1 MQPSA
6 ILKGILFCILVYCA
20 YTDVRKRKIYNYI
33 TIPGI
38 AAGLLLNAWLYPDG
52 GLSSA
57 AAGAAA
63 VLLGGA
69 VFVLLKGIGCG
80 DLKLLVCIASFMGL
94 FYTLGMLFVTSV
106 VTLLY
111 VLVVLITKKNQ
122 TIPLALFL
130 LVGFGLYELG
140 FLFFAF

>member
-33 TIPGI
+33 TVPGI

-69 VFVLLKGIGCG
+69 VFVLRGGAARAEQ
-80 DLKLLVCIASFMGL
+80 LLGVDRAAG
-94 FYTLGMLFVTSV
+94 
-106 VTLLY
+106 LY
-111 VLVVLITKKNQ
+111 VRHPHADLGLSAPRGGDAPVRVHSARRLSR
-122 TIPLALFL
+122 
-130 LVGFGLYELG
+130 GRGLYAAKRKYQTEV
-140 FLFFAF
+140 APWKRT